1 MPVPAAWGDI
11 SDTAASNSPAGSES
25 VGPNMNA
32 YLQAAFAYC
41 KQLYEG
47 QQNPTGA
54 VPFNGQK
61 ITGLANGTASG
72 DGVNFGQLSTY
83 CAIGGGWTVTG
94 AVGFSSGVTFYS
106 AVQMQ
111 QQVLVTGAGTVN
123 VTSSNSQAF
132 TVQATGAP
140 GSGPHIH
147 LFDAPTGGRKYIRCA
162 SNQLQVVN
170 ANYNGT
176 PLILDDAGNLTCTGN
191 IIAYSDE
198 RVKTDWKP
206 VASDFIDVLATAVK
220 SGTYQRTDIEMDRQA
235 GVSAQDLRNLLPE
248 VVQVNEEDGM
258 LGVAY
263 GQAALVAC
271 VELAKEVVR
280 LRTLLESMQ

>member
-1 MPVPAAWGDI
+1 MPVPVAWGDI

-41 KQLYEG
+41 KQVYEG
-47 QQNPTGA
+47 QQNPIAA

-61 ITGLANGTASG
+61 ITGLANGSASG

-94 AVGFSSGVTFYS
+94 ATGFSGGVTFYS
-106 AVQMQ
+106 AVQLQ
-111 QQVLVTGAGTVN
+111 QQVLVTGSGTLN
-123 VTSSNSQAF
+123 VTSANSQGF
-132 TVQATGAP
+132 TVQSPSGTQ
-140 GSGPHIH
+140 GPHIH
-147 LFDAPTGGRKYIRCA
+147 MFDAVSGGRKYLRCA
-162 SNQLQVVN
+162 SNQFQVVN
-170 ANYNGT
+170 ANYNGV
-176 PLILDDAGNLTCTGN
+176 PLICDDAGNLTMTGN
-191 IIAYSDE
+191 VIAYSDE
-198 RVKTDWKP
+198 RVKTDWEP
-206 VASDFIDVLATAVK
+206 VATDFIDVLATIK
-220 SGTYQRTDIEMDRQA
+220 SGTYRRTDVEMDRQA
-235 GVSAQDLRNLLPE
+235 GVSAQDLQNLLPE
-248 VVQVNEEDGM
+248 AVQVNEADGM

-280 LRTLLESMQ
+280 LRALLEPLR